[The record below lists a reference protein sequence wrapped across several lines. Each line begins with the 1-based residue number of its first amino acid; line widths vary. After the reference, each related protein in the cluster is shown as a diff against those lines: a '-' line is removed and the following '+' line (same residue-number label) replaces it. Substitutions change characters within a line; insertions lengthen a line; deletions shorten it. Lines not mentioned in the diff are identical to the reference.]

1 MTALIVVAKRHGFV
15 QIFLLY
21 AVLTRGCLRALLRAG
36 LGSLFDFGALLRC
49 QPGQDLVRD
58 GWRSAVFRGS
68 GALPK
73 TELDVERVSSVPRPH
88 RATKQECDSKRNV
101 YLHGT
106 SSEFLLYETQHR
118 AFLGSAR

>member
-73 TELDVERVSSVPRPH
+73 TELDVERLNGIGCQRN
-88 RATKQECDSKRNV
+88 ATRMRIQAKR
-101 YLHGT
+101 L
-106 SSEFLLYETQHR
+106 S
-118 AFLGSAR
+118 